1 MQKAMFQGNI
11 NWIVDG
17 VKISKHQTSENLHK
31 VFAKI
36 ADWKLK
42 PPNNFA
48 ISIRWLVS
56 FEKSGFVHSR
66 RQSPEEEIRKPLRFD
81 LVNNGME
88 EAFDWNCVAQRAVGG
103 ESKSVSKSFG
113 HSVERANPA
122 LLSITRFDS
131 KAKLETNFAI

>member
-17 VKISKHQTSENLHK
+17 VKISRHQTGENLQSIRQDCRLK
-31 VFAKI
+31 VETSKQF
-36 ADWKLK
+36 
-42 PPNNFA
+42 
-48 ISIRWLVS
+48 RWLVS
-56 FEKSGFVHSR
+56 FERSGFVHSR

-81 LVNNGME
+81 LANNGNE